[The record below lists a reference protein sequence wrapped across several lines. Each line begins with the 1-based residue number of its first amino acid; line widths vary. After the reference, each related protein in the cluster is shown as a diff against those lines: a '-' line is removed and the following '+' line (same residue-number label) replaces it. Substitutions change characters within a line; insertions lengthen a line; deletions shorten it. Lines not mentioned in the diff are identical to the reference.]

1 MVMVS
6 NPCTHCKNADIC
18 KYVIADDAVVLNNL
32 RTGFIDDSPFSV
44 VVECKHRAV
53 RNYNAQLNSAIK
65 NISIARD
72 GI

>member
-32 RTGFIDDSPFSV
+32 QTSFVDGSPFSV
-44 VVECKHRAV
+44 VVECKYRYV
-53 RNYNAQLNSAIK
+53 QNYRSHFDSALK
-65 NISIARD
+65 NISMAQN
-72 GI
+72 GL